1 MNFKTGD
8 KVKFLNENDYGTVTR
23 VMNNG
28 IVMVLNS
35 DDFEVPVQASELIL
49 DAPQQPQQPQPQKK
63 SAPEIRQPEPR
74 NIVVQ
79 PKTKPAAANNAKS
92 EDIDSYGFYLGFVP
106 TEDKNPL
113 QTDLDM
119 YLINDSEFRVLYNM
133 MQPSVK
139 NRNLYETVS
148 GILEPD
154 TKEYIETIKREDLNA
169 LTSFK
174 FQFLYSMDTPHTVRK
189 PEEFDLKINAQKFFI
204 ANYYKENDFFDEN
217 AVILTIKESSL
228 MSQAAEKISQAQ
240 FALKD
245 KEQRPKLKVVKKQPE
260 KEEVDLHLV
269 ELLDD
274 DRGLSPKE
282 KLDYQMKVFRE
293 KLDEYIKNPHVK
305 KVVFIHGKGNGT
317 LKAEIRKCLDLN
329 YRRYQY
335 QDASFEEYGGGA
347 TLVYVK

>member
-8 KVKFLNENDYGTVTR
+8 KVKFLNENDHGTVTK

-49 DAPQQPQQPQPQKK
+49 DGSQPAQQPSLPQPK
-63 SAPEIRQPEPR
+63 P
-74 NIVVQ
+74 Q
-79 PKTKPAAANNAKS
+79 PKIVEVEKPKPVAINSPKT
-92 EDIDSYGFYLGFVP
+92 EERDSYGFYIGFVP
-106 TEDKNPL
+106 QEGKNNL
-113 QTDLDM
+113 QADLEM
-119 YLINDSEFRVLYNM
+119 YLINDSSFRVLYNFM
-133 MQPSVK
+133 RPKDK
-139 NRNLYETVS
+139 NKNLVNTIS

-154 TKEYIETIKREDLNA
+154 TKEYIETVKRDNLNN
-169 LTSFK
+169 LSSFK
-174 FQFLYSMDTPHTVRK
+174 FQFLYSMDTPHTVRQ
-189 PEEFDLKINAQKFFI
+189 PEEFDVKISPQKFFI
-204 ANYYKENDFFDEN
+204 ANYYKPNDFFDEN
-217 AVILTIKESSL
+217 AVIITIKENSL
-228 MSQAAEKISQAQ
+228 MNEAIKKISDFSAEKD
-240 FALKD
+240 KD
-245 KEQRPKLKVVKKQPE
+245 LSRPRLKVVKKQTE

-274 DRGLSPKE
+274 DRGMSPKE
-282 KLDYQMKVFRE
+282 KLDYQIKVFRE

-317 LKAEIRKCLDLN
+317 LKTEIRRCLDL
-329 YRRYQY
+329 YYKRYQY